1 MARLTRKHVEF
12 MIHHLNETLDLPV
25 ETYVLDEETGEHIA
39 QIGCIH
45 LVRSGYGLNICQLKS
60 EAGES
65 LELAYSLSTAEAHNW
80 VIAALAGVALARTR
94 CGC

>member
-25 ETYVLDEETGEHIA
+25 ETYVLDEKTGEYIA
-39 QIGCIH
+39 QVGCIY

-60 EAGES
+60 EAGAY

-80 VIAALAGVALARTR
+80 VIAALAGVTLARTR

>member
-25 ETYVLDEETGEHIA
+25 ETYVLDEETGERIA

-45 LVRSGYGLNICQLKS
+45 LVRSGTGFTIYQLVND
-60 EAGES
+60 AGACRS
-65 LELAYSLSTAEAHNW
+65 LACSLSTAEAHNW
-80 VIAALAGVALARTR
+80 IIAALAGVTLARTR